1 MPPSLPASSPS
12 FAATATATATAGLA
26 PSQAAP
32 LKLKPRQARPVP
44 LLLLLV
50 LAFGIVPWWGNDY
63 WLGAIL
69 VPFLIL
75 SLAGIGLN
83 LLTGYAGQTS
93 LGSGGFM
100 AVGAFATYAFLLRA
114 ELSFPLALFLG
125 GVVAALAGVLFGL
138 PSARIKGFY
147 LMVTSLAAQFFLEW
161 LFLKFP
167 WFYNHSTSATISAP
181 RLDVFGLN
189 LNHTLGKYYL
199 VLGTVVLLT
208 WVAVNLVRSQ
218 TGRNWMAI
226 RDMDTAAA
234 VAGIRVKRSKILA
247 FAISSFYLGV
257 AGALWAFAYLGSA
270 GVQSFGLTRSFQI
283 LFIIIIGG
291 LGSISGAFIGAAFIS
306 LLPLALDVVSQ
317 SLFAGRLDAGLLQNI
332 QKVIFGVLIIG
343 FLIKEPE
350 GIARLLSHWRSRL
363 SVWPLRF

>member
-1 MPPSLPASSPS
+1 MTDTTLPIQQHH
-12 FAATATATATAGLA
+12 T
-26 PSQAAP
+26 AP
-32 LKLKPRQARPVP
+32 LLLRSRKANPLP
-44 LLLLLV
+44 LLLLLI
-50 LAFGIVPWWGNDY
+50 LAFGIVPWWGSEY
-63 WLGAIL
+63 WLNAII

-114 ELSFPLALFLG
+114 ELSFPLALFFG
-125 GVVAALAGVLFGL
+125 GLVAALAGLFFGL

-167 WFYNHSTSATISAP
+167 WFYNHSSSATISAP
-181 RLDVFGLN
+181 RLEVFGFN
-189 LNHTLGKYYL
+189 LNHSLGKYYL
-199 VLGTVVLLT
+199 VLTTVTLLT

-234 VAGIRVKRSKILA
+234 VAGIRVNRSKILA
-247 FAISSFYLGV
+247 FAVSSFYLGV
-257 AGALWAFAYLGSA
+257 AGALWTFAYLGSA

-332 QKVIFGVLIIG
+332 QKVIFGVLIIA

-350 GIARLLSHWRSRL
+350 GIARLVSNWRARL